1 MLKVIAPAAIL
12 ALASSALGGQLAGP
26 VAAAATCVTVQPP
39 VGTPFVD
46 CSQGQVLNILPAGNN
61 GLTTATETGA
71 AANGTAP
78 HEADQLAM
86 YLNLKKVAPGM
97 QPSALGSYYKNAGFS
112 VPMSDI
118 GQVQTFAPPHD
129 GTYIIWDKSFGVPHI
144 YGRTRPDTEFGVG
157 YAAAHDRLFMM
168 DALRHVG
175 RSRLAQFIGPSQSAI
190 DEDCSIAQV
199 AGYSD
204 SELTYQANLLPQR
217 YTTPFGS
224 TTEGQQ
230 VHDDGTNYVSG
241 INAYISDAIADPAN
255 KMPVEYAAL
264 PAGQQVPR
272 QWTASDVVAVATIV
286 QSIFAV
292 GGGGEV
298 ESWLLYKSLAQTFG
312 PQRGLAIWR
321 DMRQQ
326 NDPLAP
332 TTLQQP
338 FPYMNGGNTT
348 QTNLPGVANV
358 LASPGSGRDY
368 VCHQQAAPITA
379 GAPRQ
384 RIHVNLPQLIPGRM
398 PLSNAL
404 LVDAA
409 HGAGGHPVAV
419 FGPQVAY
426 FAPEILHEE
435 DVHGP
440 GIDARGASFP
450 GTDSYVELG
459 RGVDYAWSATSASS
473 DLIDKRVE
481 VLCNPQTGLPVPA
494 GQPDT
499 NYYLFGGHCVAMY
512 ERTDTETAL
521 TSGAAPGAPQVITFH
536 IERTVHGP
544 VIGRTAA
551 LYNGQQVRVAISYQ
565 RSTWFDELGSA
576 PAFLEWN
583 DPKIIHGAQSFMRAA
598 AKETGTFNWHYIDS
612 HDIAYYSSGLM
623 PQRPSNE
630 NPNFPSWGTG
640 PYDWNG
646 FAQVA
651 CSVSTLPGPDIWG
664 ATTSGATTSACGY
677 TAGWLRHDGSL
688 TDPHP
693 HAINPPQGFLV
704 QWNNKPAPAWSAADS
719 NFGFGSVYRV
729 MSLQDRLRASMAAGP
744 VTTTD
749 LVNDMED
756 AGSVDLQ
763 GSKLIEPFLA
773 ALGTTGLSPQ
783 EAAVADLVS
792 RWWANGMG
800 AHRRAPSGTSYQY
813 VEPLYADG
821 NAVAVMD
828 KLYPNLVFAI
838 FNPWFGD
845 SASSSSIYARI
856 FALEPLYDPA
866 QYQGLG
872 SAYDGSAGGWESYVN
887 TVLRQVLNPGI
898 ADAYSQ
904 SYCGTL
910 AACRQRM
917 KAALDQTIAQLT
929 TAYGSANPDDW
940 TCSRSNDTSKGQCN
954 PRVEDIK
961 FSAVGAQAIPDIAW
975 INRPT
980 FQQVVQ
986 FPAGRMSGG

>member
-1 MLKVIAPAAIL
+1 MFKLIVRASIL
-12 ALASSALGGQLAGP
+12 ALASSALGGQLAIP
-26 VAAAATCVTVQPP
+26 APAATCVTIQPP
-39 VGTPFVD
+39 VGSPFVD
-46 CSQGQVLNILPAGNN
+46 CSPGDAFNILPAGNN
-61 GLTTATETGA
+61 GLTTAAEAGA

-86 YLNLKKVAPGM
+86 YLNLKKVAPNM
-97 QPSALGSYYKNAGFS
+97 QASALGSYYKHAGFS
-112 VPMSDI
+112 VAASDV
-118 GQVQTFAPPHD
+118 GQVQTFAAPHS

-144 YGRTRPDTEFGVG
+144 YGVTRADTEFGVG

-204 SELTYQANLLPQR
+204 SELTYQADLIPQR
-217 YTTPFGS
+217 YTTPYAT

-230 VHDDGTNYVSG
+230 VHDDGTAYVSG
-241 INAYISDAIADPAN
+241 INAYIADAIADPAN

-264 PAGQQVPR
+264 PAAQQLPR

-312 PQRGLAIWR
+312 AKKGLAIWQDLR
-321 DMRQQ
+321 RQ

-332 TTLQQP
+332 TTLQQS
-338 FPYMNGGNTT
+338 FPYMSGANST
-348 QTNLPGVANV
+348 QTNLPGVADV

-368 VCHQQAAPITA
+368 VCHQQAAPSGVSS
-379 GAPRQ
+379 GAPQQ
-384 RIHVNLPQLIPGRM
+384 RIQVNLPELVPGRM

-409 HGAGGHPVAV
+409 HGAGGHPAAV

-426 FAPEILHEE
+426 FAPAILHEE

-459 RGVDYAWSATSASS
+459 RGIDYAWSATSASS

-481 VLCNPQTGLPVPA
+481 VLCNPQNGQPIPA

-499 NYYLFGGHCVAMY
+499 NYYLFGGRCLAMY

-521 TSGAAPGAPQVITFH
+521 TSGAAPAPPQVITFH
-536 IERTVHGP
+536 IERTIHGP
-544 VIGRTAA
+544 VIGRTSA

-583 DPKIIHGAQSFMRAA
+583 DPNVTHDSSSFLRAA

-646 FAQVA
+646 FAKVT
-651 CSVSTLPGPDIWG
+651 CNLTTLPGPDNWG
-664 ATTSGATTSACGY
+664 ATTTGATTNACGY
-677 TAGWLRHDGSL
+677 TAAWLPHDGSS

-704 QWNNKPAPAWSAADS
+704 QWNNKPAADWSAADS

-729 MSLQDRLRASMAAGP
+729 MSLQDRLQASMARGP
-744 VTTTD
+744 VSSAD
-749 LVNDMED
+749 LINDMED

-763 GSKLIEPFLA
+763 GSRLIDPFLNV
-773 ALGTTGLSPQ
+773 LGTGLTPQ
-783 EAAVADLVS
+783 ESAVAQLL
-792 RWWANGMG
+792 RNWWGNGLG

-828 KLYPNLVFAI
+828 KLYPNLVSAI

-845 SASSSSIYARI
+845 QSSSSSIYANV

-866 QYQGLG
+866 QYKGQG

-887 TVLRQVLNPGI
+887 TVLRQVLNPKI

-904 SYCGTL
+904 GYCGNL
-910 AACRQRM
+910 VACRKNM
-917 KAALDQTIAQLT
+917 KSALDQTIAQLT
-929 TAYGSANPDDW
+929 TAYGSANPNDW

-954 PRVEDIK
+954 PKVEDIK
-961 FSAVGAQAIPDIAW
+961 FSAVGAQSISDIAW

-986 FPAGRMSGG
+986 FPASRLSSG